1 MASRSVHDLTA
12 EVQAKYLTVQKECS
26 LNGVPILLY
35 CTLRS
40 CEDQAKLWRQSRTRQ
55 QVEEKAAKFKARGL
69 TFLADILIGVGS
81 QKGDLGKHVTMA
93 CCGESWHNYKEAFDC
108 VPLVGGK
115 PDWDWQREKGDMEE
129 WLIYGKAVRKA
140 GLVWAGDWTT
150 FKEFPHAQLRQ
161 GSNPL
166 KVFPAT
172 EIYNILKKN
181 KAI

>member
-12 EVQAKYLTVQKECS
+12 EVQAKYLSVQKECS

-69 TFLADILIGVGS
+69 AFLADILIGVGS
-81 QKGDLGKHVTMA
+81 QKGELGKHVTMA

-115 PDWDWQREKGDMEE
+115 PDWNNKVLWDV
-129 WLIYGKAVRKA
+129 YGKAVRKA

-150 FKEFPHAQLRQ
+150 FKEYPHAQLRQ

-166 KVFPAT
+166 RVFKA
-172 EIYNILKKN
+172 EDIYNILKKN